1 LARAGEPATQSEIAR
16 FGDIHPMQVSH
27 MLKALAGK
35 GMIVRTPSPANALA
49 KKVEVTAAGLSAL
62 RQALPRAIEVQRRLF
77 GDEALPGGSLLS
89 ALLRIEEDR

>member
-1 LARAGEPATQSEIAR
+1 
-16 FGDIHPMQVSH
+16 
-27 MLKALAGK
+27 
-35 GMIVRTPSPANALA
+35 VRTPSPANALA